1 VHIRASPFCLG
12 LNDGGFVK
20 TLIVGAGAVGQVYGR
35 HLSLGGAD
43 VTFWVKAK
51 YREAASKGFAM
62 YPLNR
67 KARSEPVRFAEFSVV
82 DSISEVADQ
91 AWEQLWLTVSADALL
106 GDWLEE
112 LVAEMPPSCVII
124 CLSPGRESYQR
135 LVGLVGE
142 ERVISGMINLISYQ
156 APLPGELRFSEPG
169 VAYWFPPLSSSP
181 FSGPERAVK
190 RVCDTLREG
199 GQPATVH
206 ENVQGLMGFPQAI
219 LMTHLLA
226 LEAAGWTF
234 AGLASGDVLSRA
246 RVGAD
251 EAISIIAEKN
261 GVKRSRVLT
270 VWRPALVRLALKIAP
285 KFVPLNLEVYL
296 AYHFQ
301 KVREQTLLFV
311 RQYIA
316 WGEAQ
321 GRPVVGL
328 RGLLQGVE
336 AQGR

>member
-1 VHIRASPFCLG
+1 M
-12 LNDGGFVK
+12 K

-43 VTFWVKAK
+43 VTFLVKPK
-51 YREAASKGFAM
+51 YRESASQGFLV

-67 KARSEPVRFAEFSVV
+67 KELTKPVMFNDYSVV
-82 DSISEVADQ
+82 DCLDEVKDKE
-91 AWEQLWLTVSADALL
+91 WEQLWLTVSADALL
-106 GDWLEE
+106 GDWLDE
-112 LVAEMPPSCVII
+112 LVAKMPSSCVIV

-135 LVGLVGE
+135 LVRLVGE
-142 ERVISGMINLISYQ
+142 DRVISGMINLISYQ
-156 APLPGELRFSEPG
+156 APLPGEVRFSQPG

-181 FSGPERAVK
+181 FSGPEQAVK
-190 RVCDTLREG
+190 RVCETLRQG
-199 GQPATVH
+199 GQPAAVRD
-206 ENVQGLMGFPQAI
+206 NVQGLMGFPQAI

-226 LEAAGWTF
+226 LESAGWTF
-234 AGLASGDVLSRA
+234 AGLAGGDVLDRA
-246 RVGAD
+246 RLGAD
-251 EAISIIAEKN
+251 EAIAIIAEKN
-261 GVKRSRVLT
+261 GVARSRVLSL
-270 VWRPALVRLALKIAP
+270 WRPTLVRLGLKIAP
-285 KFVPLNLEVYL
+285 KLVPLNLEVYL

-328 RGLLQGVE
+328 RGLLQRVE
-336 AQGR
+336 A